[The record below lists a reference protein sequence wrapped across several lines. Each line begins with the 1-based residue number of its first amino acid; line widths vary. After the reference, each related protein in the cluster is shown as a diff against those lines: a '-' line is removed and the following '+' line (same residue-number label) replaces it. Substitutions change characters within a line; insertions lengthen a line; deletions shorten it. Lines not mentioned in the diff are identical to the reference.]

1 MLTSMGDFV
10 YEIKFL
16 DGNLV
21 DFVHYVYATR
31 VDTISYKVSTA
42 EH

>member
-1 MLTSMGDFV
+1 MWDFV
-10 YEIKFL
+10 YEIEFL

-21 DFVHYVYATR
+21 DFVHHVYATR
-31 VDTISYKVSTA
+31 VNTISYKVSTA